1 MIRMDELVEGA
12 RSGDR
17 FFFHCT
23 SFFSGGLYVLWAG
36 LM

>member
-23 SFFSGGLYVLWAG
+23 SLSINVSYALRVGLT
-36 LM
+36 